1 MTNSTRDAIELV
13 DTLATP
19 QVDLSAAQSVIS
31 EVKADL
37 DGLHAEQLHT
47 AVRALSSVLDSLEDG
62 HATAED
68 LVDALR

>member
-13 DTLATP
+13 DTP